1 MTSDPLGS
9 PHFETCGSRGQT
21 GQRTPPED
29 PSAEVRTVTS
39 QRKRVNE
46 GVSVQSEEE
55 PTDPLADP
63 PGPDFVRMGL
73 LFYGA
78 MAIIAV
84 LWRVGVH
91 HEPIFFSSDA
101 FANAGLFWVRDVGIG
116 LGVGGAV
123 VVLSGLVTRFTEWG
137 ERLAR
142 SMAEALGPL
151 STPDALL
158 LACASGLAE
167 EMFFRGALQ
176 PRVGLVLASL
186 IFGVVH
192 FVPRREFLPW
202 TGFALAAGFGF
213 GVLYSAT
220 GNLLAPVVAHTLVN
234 GINLPLLISQYGKR
248 ETG

>member
-1 MTSDPLGS
+1 M
-9 PHFETCGSRGQT
+9 
-21 GQRTPPED
+21 
-29 PSAEVRTVTS
+29 
-39 QRKRVNE
+39 
-46 GVSVQSEEE
+46 QSEEE
-55 PTDPLADP
+55 PADPLADP
-63 PGPDFVRMGL
+63 PGPNFVRMGL

-84 LWRVGVH
+84 LWRVGAH
-91 HEPIFFSSDA
+91 RESIFFSSDV
-101 FANAGLFWVRDVGIG
+101 FAHAELFWGRDVGIG
-116 LGVGGAV
+116 LGVGAGI
-123 VVLSGLVTRFTEWG
+123 VVLSGLVTRFSEWG
-137 ERLAR
+137 EALAR

-151 STPDALL
+151 STPDAVL

-213 GVLYSAT
+213 GVLYDAT
-220 GNLLAPVVAHTLVN
+220 GNLLAPVIAHTVVN
-234 GINLPLLISQYGKR
+234 GVNLPLLIRQYGKR
-248 ETG
+248 EAG